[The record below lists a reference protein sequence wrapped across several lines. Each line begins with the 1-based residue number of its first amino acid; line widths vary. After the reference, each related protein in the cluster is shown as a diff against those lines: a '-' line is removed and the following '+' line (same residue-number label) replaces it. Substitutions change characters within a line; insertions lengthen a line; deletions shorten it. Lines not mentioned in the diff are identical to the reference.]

1 MVSAIIFS
9 DMSNQIPFPLTEKT
23 AQSLLSGIP
32 FEEPASAS
40 RRLVH
45 LTRGFPDH
53 SCAVCLPHL
62 LEALNTAADPGRVL
76 ASFERFVEIYP
87 SRTDLSKLL
96 SSRPRAVEILAMVF
110 SGSQYLTEVLLRRPE
125 QIHLLLDIRRRGLQ
139 KPVEQYARE
148 AVAATSMAN
157 DRPGKLD
164 ALRRWQRSE
173 LLRIGAGDLL
183 GSLDLPALTLQL
195 SNLAEGIVQAAL
207 AILTGSD
214 HPQDFA
220 VVAMG
225 KLGGRE
231 LNYSSDIDLLFVSA
245 RDDPAFRRLAQQ
257 MIDAL
262 GGITGEG
269 FLYRVDM
276 RLRPWGSTG
285 ILAPSLDAYLTY
297 LTGPARL
304 WEKQALL
311 KARCIAGDIRL
322 GEELLQRASSSIFE
336 YSPET
341 IRSEILGM
349 RQRTEDFLHQN
360 RRDWGEVKLGEG
372 SIRDI
377 EFTAQ
382 YLQLVHGSRQPELR
396 TGHTLEALRRLHD
409 YGLLSLDDQR
419 MLIEGYTFL
428 RAVEH
433 YLQLMHYRQTQTLP
447 TDAAAQR
454 DLARRLGF
462 DGSDPAQSF
471 LSHYQEHTSAIREL
485 YLRYVGG
492 VPEKDPPAPTYGH
505 LPMDQSPEIRHHIA
519 RMAPSYEA
527 TFSKHDL
534 HRHAALAGQLNSEQL
549 AFVDA
554 ISLDDGRW
562 RVTVVAFDYPGELV
576 LICGLMFAYGLDIM
590 EGSVFTYEPVNTGIL
605 SPADHRRKIVD
616 VFIVRPVKSPL
627 REDLWVKYAA
637 DLSALLR
644 LLQDRQPQQARLELA
659 QRAAAAVRGVQI
671 ELAPLYPIE
680 IEIDNELSRRY
691 TVLQITS
698 IDTVG
703 FLYELTNALAL
714 HKVYISQMEIDT
726 TGRTVSDRLYV
737 TDHRGAKITDP
748 EQQREMRAAVVLI
761 KHFTHLL
768 PLSPDPES
776 ALLYFGELV
785 ANLFERPNW
794 PDELNS
800 LERPEVLES
809 LARLLGVS
817 EFLWHDFLRMQYS
830 NLFPVVRDVDALKTA
845 KNRAQLQAE
854 LQAALHPIHPGP
866 QIPSELPPWREVL
879 NAFKDREMF
888 RIDMRH
894 LLGHTLEFRDF
905 SEELTALAEVI
916 VNTTYFLCHEDLRL
930 QYGSPRLENGA
941 VSEMSIAA
949 LGKCGGRELGFASD
963 IELMFIYAGNGK
975 TDGPVEITTAEFYE
989 KLVEIFIQAIYAR
1002 REGIFEID
1010 LQLRP
1015 YGKAGSLAVSKES
1028 FRRYFAPEGPAWP
1041 YERQALVKLRTVA
1054 GDPKLGQ
1061 EIEGLR
1067 DRIIY
1072 RGQSFDVTAMH
1083 AMRER
1088 QQRHLVMGGTI
1099 NPKYSPGTLVDIEY
1113 LVQGLQ
1119 IIYGHDYATLRS
1131 PNTYTAMA
1139 GLHEVGI
1146 LTGEDYTQLRKAY
1159 TFFRWLIDGLRVVA
1173 GNAKDLLVPP
1183 FDDEGFAFLARRMRY
1198 GDDTAQLKSDLELH
1212 SANVL
1217 ALNRKLLG

>member
-1 MVSAIIFS
+1 MDILSL
-9 DMSNQIPFPLTEKT
+9 FPLSEET
-23 AQSLLSGIP
+23 ALSLLSGIS
-32 FEEPASAS
+32 FEDPAAAS
-40 RRLVH
+40 RRLVR
-45 LTRGFPDH
+45 LTHGFPEK

-62 LEALNTAADPGRVL
+62 LQALNSAADPGRVL
-76 ASFERFVEIYP
+76 ASFERFIEIYP
-87 SRTDLSKLL
+87 SQADLANLL
-96 SSRPRAVEILAMVF
+96 SNKPRAVEILVMVF

-125 QIHLLLDIRRRGLQ
+125 QIHLLLDMRRRSLQ
-139 KPVEQYARE
+139 KPAAQFARE
-148 AVAATSMAN
+148 AVAATGAAN
-157 DRPGKLD
+157 DRTTRLD

-183 GSLDLPALTLQL
+183 GSLDLPSLTSQL
-195 SNLAEGIVQAAL
+195 SNLAEGIVQGAL
-207 AILTGSD
+207 TILTGSD
-214 HPQDFA
+214 QPEGFA

-245 RDDPAFRRLAQQ
+245 NDDPSYRRLAQQ
-257 MIDAL
+257 LIDAL
-262 GGITGEG
+262 AGITGEG

-276 RLRPWGSTG
+276 RLRPWGSSG
-285 ILAPSLDAYLTY
+285 LLAPSLDAYLAY
-297 LTGPARL
+297 LAGPARL

-311 KARCIAGDIRL
+311 KARCIAGDARL
-322 GEELLQRASSSIFE
+322 GEEFLQRASGSIFD

-349 RQRTEDFLHQN
+349 KQRTESFLHQN
-360 RRDWGEVKLGEG
+360 QRDWGEVKLGEG

-382 YLQLVHGSRQPELR
+382 FLQLVHGSRQPELR
-396 TGHTLEALRRLHD
+396 TGHTLEALRRLHA
-409 YGLLSLDDQR
+409 YGLLSLEDQR
-419 MLIEGYTFL
+419 ILMEGYTFM

-447 TDAAAQR
+447 TDADAQR

-471 LSHYQEHTSAIREL
+471 LAHYQEHTSAIREL
-485 YLRYVGG
+485 YLKYVGG
-492 VPEKDPPAPTYGH
+492 VPDKDPPHMTNGQPFI
-505 LPMDQSPEIRHHIA
+505 DQTPEMRRHIA
-519 RMAPSYEA
+519 RMDPSYEA

-534 HRHAALAGQLNSEQL
+534 RRHAALAGQLGAEKL

-554 ISLDDGRW
+554 VSLDDGRW
-562 RVTVVAFDYPGELV
+562 RVTVIAFDYPGELV

-590 EGSVFTYEPVNTGIL
+590 EGSVFTYEPLTAEGVV
-605 SPADHRRKIVD
+605 PADSRRKIVD
-616 VFIVRPVKSPL
+616 VFIVRPVRAPL
-627 REDLWVKYAA
+627 GEEIWVNYAN
-637 DLSALLR
+637 DLSALLN

-659 QRAAAAVRGVQI
+659 RRAAAAVRGIHI
-671 ELAPLYPIE
+671 ELAPLYPIR
-680 IEIDNELSRRY
+680 IEIDNELSNQY
-691 TVLQITS
+691 TVLQIAST
-698 IDTVG
+698 DTVG

-714 HKVYISQMEIDT
+714 HKIYIAQMEIDT

-737 TDHRGAKITDP
+737 TDQRGAKITDP
-748 EQQREMRAAVVLI
+748 EQQREMRTAVVLI

-776 ALLYFGELV
+776 ALLHFGELV

-794 PDELNS
+794 PDELSS

-809 LARLLGVS
+809 LAHLLGVS

-830 NLFPVVRDVDALKTA
+830 NLFPVVRDVDALKTV

-854 LQAALHPIHPGP
+854 LQAALYPIHPGP
-866 QIPSELPPWREVL
+866 QIPSKLPPWREVL

-894 LLGHTLEFRDF
+894 LLGHTREFRDF

-916 VNTTYFLCHEDLRL
+916 VNTAFFLCHEDLRL
-930 QYGSPRLENGA
+930 QYGSPRLESGA
-941 VSEMSIAA
+941 ISQMSVVA

-975 TDGPVEITTAEFYE
+975 ADGPAVITTAEFYE
-989 KLVEIFIQAIYAR
+989 KLVEIFLQTIYAR

-1015 YGKAGSLAVSKES
+1015 YGKAGSLAVSLEA
-1028 FRRYFAPEGPAWP
+1028 FRRYFAVEGPAWP
-1041 YERQALVKLRTVA
+1041 YERQALVKLRTIA
-1054 GDPKLGQ
+1054 GDEKLGS
-1061 EIEGLR
+1061 EIENLR

-1072 RGQSFDVTAMH
+1072 RGQPFDVTAMH

-1088 QQRHLVMGGTI
+1088 QLRHLVMGGTF
-1099 NPKYSPGTLVDIEY
+1099 NPKFSPGGLVDIEY
-1113 LVQGLQ
+1113 LVQGMQ
-1119 IIYGHDYATLRS
+1119 ITYGRDHPELRTS
-1131 PNTYTAMA
+1131 NTYAAMA
-1139 GLHEVGI
+1139 GLHEAGI
-1146 LTGEDYTQLRKAY
+1146 VSDEDYTHLRKAY

-1183 FDDEGFAFLARRMRY
+1183 YDSQGFAFLARRMRY
-1198 GDDTAQLKSDLELH
+1198 GDNTAQLKSDLELH

-1217 ALNRKLLG
+1217 SLNQKLLG

>member
-1 MVSAIIFS
+1 MNANFL
-9 DMSNQIPFPLTEKT
+9 FPLTEET
-23 AQSLLSGIP
+23 AQTLLAEIP
-32 FEEPASAS
+32 FEDPAVAAH
-40 RRLVH
+40 RLVR
-45 LTRGFPDH
+45 LTRGFPER
-53 SCAVCLPHL
+53 SCAVCMPHL
-62 LEALNTAADPGRVL
+62 LEALNSAADPGRVM
-76 ASFERFVEIYP
+76 ASFERFIEIYP
-87 SRTDLSKLL
+87 SRTDLSNLL
-96 SSRPRAVEILAMVF
+96 STKPRAVEILGMVF
-110 SGSQYLTEVLLRRPE
+110 SGSQYLAEVLLRRPE
-125 QIHLLLDIRRRGLQ
+125 QIHLLLDMRRRSLQ
-139 KPVEQYARE
+139 KPAAQYARE
-148 AVAATSMAN
+148 AVAAASAVN
-157 DRPGKLD
+157 DRPSKLD

-183 GSLDLPALTLQL
+183 GSLDLPSLTSQL
-195 SNLAEGIVQAAL
+195 SNLAEGIVQGAL

-214 HPQDFA
+214 QTKDFA

-245 RDDPAFRRLAQQ
+245 YDDPAFRRLAQQ
-257 MIDAL
+257 LIDAL
-262 GGITGEG
+262 AGITGEG
-269 FLYRVDM
+269 LLYRVDM
-276 RLRPWGSTG
+276 RLRPWGSSG
-285 ILAPSLDAYLTY
+285 ILAPSLDAYLVY
-297 LTGPARL
+297 LNGPARL

-311 KARCIAGDIRL
+311 KARFIAGDARL
-322 GEELLQRASSSIFE
+322 GEEFLQRASGSVFD
-336 YSPET
+336 YAPET

-349 RQRTEDFLHQN
+349 KQRTESFLHENQ
-360 RRDWGEVKLGEG
+360 RDWGEVKLGEG

-396 TGHTLEALRRLHD
+396 TGHTLEALRRLHA
-409 YGLLSLDDQR
+409 YGLLPLDDQR
-419 MLIEGYTFL
+419 ILMEGYTFL

-447 TDAAAQR
+447 TDSAAQQ
-454 DLARRLGF
+454 DLALRLGF
-462 DGSDPAQSF
+462 TGSDPAQSF
-471 LSHYQEHTSAIREL
+471 LVHYQEHTTAIREL
-485 YLRYVGG
+485 YLKYVGG
-492 VPEKDPPAPTYGH
+492 VPEKDPPPSTYGH
-505 LPMDQSPEIRHHIA
+505 LSMDQSPEIRSHIA
-519 RMAPSYEA
+519 RMDPSYEN

-534 HRHAALAGQLNSEQL
+534 TRHAALAGQLGGEKL

-554 ISLDDGRW
+554 IPLDDGRW
-562 RVTVVAFDYPGELV
+562 RVTVVAYDYPGELV

-590 EGSVFTYEPVNTGIL
+590 EGSVFTYEPLNTGTL
-605 SPADHRRKIVD
+605 SLGDHRRKIVD
-616 VFIVRPVKSPL
+616 VFIVRPVRDSFN
-627 REDLWVKYAA
+627 DLAWANYAA
-637 DLSALLR
+637 DLSALLG
-644 LLQDRQPQQARLELA
+644 LLQDRQPEQARLELA
-659 QRAAAAVRGVQI
+659 QRAAAAVRGIQI

-680 IEIDNELSRRY
+680 IEIDNEISHRY
-691 TVLQITS
+691 TVLQIAS
-698 IDTVG
+698 LDTVG

-714 HKVYISQMEIDT
+714 HKIYIALMEIDT

-748 EQQREMRAAVVLI
+748 EKQHEMRSAVVLI

-776 ALLYFGELV
+776 ALLHFGELV
-785 ANLFERPNW
+785 ASLFERPNW

-800 LERPEVLES
+800 LEQPEVLES

-817 EFLWHDFLRMQYS
+817 DFLWHDFLRMQYN

-854 LQAALHPIHPGP
+854 LQAALDPIHPGP
-866 QIPSELPPWREVL
+866 QMPSELPPWREVL

-930 QYGSPRLENGA
+930 QYGSPRLENSA

-975 TDGPVEITTAEFYE
+975 TDGPTVITTAEFYE
-989 KLVEIFIQAIYAR
+989 KLVEIFLQAIYAR

-1015 YGKAGSLAVSKES
+1015 YGKAGSMAVSMES
-1028 FRRYFAPEGPAWP
+1028 FRRYFALEGPAWP
-1041 YERQALVKLRTVA
+1041 YERQALVKLRTIA
-1054 GDPKLGQ
+1054 GDPALGQ
-1061 EIEGLR
+1061 EIEELR
-1067 DRIIY
+1067 DQIIY
-1072 RGQSFDVTAMH
+1072 RGQPFDVTAMH

-1088 QQRHLVMGGTI
+1088 QLRHLVMGGTL
-1099 NPKYSPGTLVDIEY
+1099 NPKYSPGALVDIEY
-1113 LVQGLQ
+1113 LVQGMQ
-1119 IIYGHDYATLRS
+1119 ITYGQDFPALRT
-1131 PNTYTAMA
+1131 PNTYTAIA
-1139 GLHEVGI
+1139 GLHEAGI
-1146 LTGEDYTQLRKAY
+1146 LSAEDYDRLRKAY

-1183 FDDEGFAFLARRMRY
+1183 FEDEGFAFLARRMRY

>member
-1 MVSAIIFS
+1 MNAPSL
-9 DMSNQIPFPLTEKT
+9 FPLTEES
-23 AQSLLSGIP
+23 ARFHLAEIP
-32 FEEPASAS
+32 FEDPASAAH
-40 RRLVH
+40 RLVH
-45 LTRGFPDH
+45 LTRGFPEK

-62 LEALNTAADPGRVL
+62 LEALKSAADPGRVL
-76 ASFERFVEIYP
+76 ASFERFIEIYP
-87 SRTDLSKLL
+87 SRTDLSNLL
-96 SSRPRAVEILAMVF
+96 SSKPRAVEILVMVF

-125 QIHLLLDIRRRGLQ
+125 QIHLLLDKRRRSLQ
-139 KPVEQYARE
+139 KPAVQFARE
-148 AVAATSMAN
+148 AVAATSAVN

-183 GSLDLPALTLQL
+183 GSLDLPSLTLQL
-195 SNLAEGIVQAAL
+195 SNLAEGIVQGAL
-207 AILTGSD
+207 TILTGSD
-214 HPQDFA
+214 HPKDFA

-231 LNYSSDIDLLFVSA
+231 LNYSSDIDLLFVA
-245 RDDPAFRRLAQQ
+245 AYDDLAFRRLAQQ
-257 MIDAL
+257 LIDAL
-262 GGITGEG
+262 AGITGEG
-269 FLYRVDM
+269 LLYRVDM
-276 RLRPWGSTG
+276 RLRPWGSSG
-285 ILAPSLDAYLTY
+285 ILAPSLDAYLIY
-297 LTGPARL
+297 LNGPAQL

-311 KARCIAGDIRL
+311 KARFIAGDAHL
-322 GEELLQRASSSIFE
+322 GEEFLQRASGSVFD

-349 RQRTEDFLHQN
+349 KQRTESFLHQN
-360 RRDWGEVKLGEG
+360 QRDWGEVKLGEG

-382 YLQLVHGSRQPELR
+382 YLQLVHGARQPELR
-396 TGHTLEALRRLHD
+396 TGHTLEALRRLHA
-409 YGLLSLDDQR
+409 YGLLPLDDQR
-419 MLIEGYTFL
+419 ILMEGYTFL

-447 TDAAAQR
+447 KDSAAQH

-462 DGSDPAQSF
+462 SGSNPTQSF
-471 LSHYQEHTSAIREL
+471 LAHYQEHTTAIREL
-485 YLRYVGG
+485 YLKYVGG
-492 VPEKDPPAPTYGH
+492 VPVKDPPPTTYGH
-505 LPMDQSPEIRHHIA
+505 LPMDQSPEIHSHIA
-519 RMAPSYEA
+519 RMNPSYES

-534 HRHAALAGQLNSEQL
+534 RRHAALAGQLGGDKL

-554 ISLDDGRW
+554 IPLDDGRW

-576 LICGLMFAYGLDIM
+576 LICGLMFAFGLDIM
-590 EGSVFTYEPVNTGIL
+590 EGSVFTYEPIKTGAL
-605 SPADHRRKIVD
+605 TATDYRRKIVD
-616 VFIVRPVKSPL
+616 VFIVRPVLDSFSEKH
-627 REDLWVKYAA
+627 WANYAA
-637 DLSALLR
+637 DLSTLLG

-659 QRAAAAVRGVQI
+659 QRAAAAVRGIQI
-671 ELAPLYPIE
+671 ELAPLFPID
-680 IEIDNELSRRY
+680 IEIDNEISNRY

-698 IDTVG
+698 LDTVG

-714 HKVYISQMEIDT
+714 HKIYIAQMEIDT

-737 TDHRGAKITDP
+737 TDHHGAKITNP

-776 ALLYFGELV
+776 ALLHFGELV

-794 PDELNS
+794 PDELSS

-817 EFLWHDFLRMQYS
+817 EFLWQDFLRMQYS
-830 NLFPVVRDVDALKTA
+830 NLFPVVSDVDALKTA
-845 KNRAQLQAE
+845 KNRTQLQAE

-866 QIPSELPPWREVL
+866 QMPSELPPWREVL

-894 LLGHTLEFRDF
+894 LLGHTLEFHDF

-975 TDGPVEITTAEFYE
+975 TDGPAVITTAEFYE
-989 KLVEIFIQAIYAR
+989 KLVEIFLQAIYAR

-1015 YGKAGSLAVSKES
+1015 YGKAGSMAVSMES
-1028 FRRYFAPEGPAWP
+1028 FRRYFALEGPAWP
-1041 YERQALVKLRTVA
+1041 YERQALVKLRTIA
-1054 GDPKLGQ
+1054 GNPELGQ
-1061 EIEGLR
+1061 EIEDLR

-1072 RGQSFDVTAMH
+1072 RGQPFDVTAMH

-1088 QQRHLVMGGTI
+1088 QLRHLVMGGTL
-1099 NPKYSPGTLVDIEY
+1099 NPKYSPGALVDIEY
-1113 LVQGLQ
+1113 LVQGMQ
-1119 IIYGHDYATLRS
+1119 ITYGQQYPALRT

-1139 GLHEVGI
+1139 GLHEAGI
-1146 LTGEDYTQLRKAY
+1146 LSDEDYTHLRKAY

-1183 FDDEGFAFLARRMRY
+1183 FEDEGFAFLARRMRY